1 MKEKYNILG
10 TIGVLLYVVYTLFN
24 RFVRPVPDIIGIP
37 LILIAIAL
45 VVVSVVKTGRIWGG
59 NKRKR

>member
-1 MKEKYNILG
+1 MKDKYNIIG
-10 TIGVLLYVVYTLFN
+10 AIGVLLYVAYTLFSK
-24 RFVRPVPDIIGIP
+24 FVRPVPDIIGIP

-45 VVVSVVKTGRIWGG
+45 VAVAVVKTGRIWGG

>member
-1 MKEKYNILG
+1 MKEKYNIFG
-10 TIGVLLYVVYTLFN
+10 TIGVLLYVVYTLVN
-24 RFVRPVPDIIGIP
+24 RFVRPIPDKIAIP

-45 VVVSVVKTGRIWGG
+45 VVVSVIKTGRIWGG

>member
-24 RFVRPVPDIIGIP
+24 RFVRTVPDIIGIP